1 MKKRLFSLILA
12 FALLLSAVP
21 TVFAATHH
29 EVVIDGVSTGSIRRK
44 AMQKSTAR

>member
-21 TVFAATHH
+21 TVLQ
-29 EVVIDGVSTGSIRRK
+29 RRITR
-44 AMQKSTAR
+44 S

>member
-21 TVFAATHH
+21 TVFAALLR
-29 EVVIDGVSTGSIRRK
+29 GSTPL
-44 AMQKSTAR
+44 A